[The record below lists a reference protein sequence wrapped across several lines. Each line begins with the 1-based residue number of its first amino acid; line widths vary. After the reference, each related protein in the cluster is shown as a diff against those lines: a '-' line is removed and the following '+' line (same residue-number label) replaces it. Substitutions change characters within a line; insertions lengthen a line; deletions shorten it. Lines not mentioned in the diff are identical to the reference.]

1 MNNMDSYHVGMNTGL
16 AYRRAQTQCHLE
28 GPGRIV
34 LKQRLLESNDIMI
47 GVEKALLL
55 RCHIQYDLKGTQNE
69 ICRKPHQLSLVKK
82 VQNKKQ
88 CRNANAISTVEGQWH
103 EVDCRSAM
111 KMQCRMALTV
121 PCRRAPKVPCRRAP
135 KVPCRRALK
144 VHCRRA
150 LKMHCRRAMKV
161 RYILVA

>member
-1 MNNMDSYHVGMNTGL
+1 
-16 AYRRAQTQCHLE
+16 
-28 GPGRIV
+28 
-34 LKQRLLESNDIMI
+34 MI
-47 GVEKALLL
+47 GVENALLL
-55 RCHIQYDLKGTQNE
+55 RCHIKYDLKGTQNE
-69 ICRKPHQLSLVKK
+69 ICRKPHQFSLVKK

-88 CRNANAISTVEGQWH
+88 CRNANAISTVEGQWR

-111 KMQCRMALTV
+111 KMHCRMALTV

-150 LKMHCRRAMKV
+150 LNMRCRRAMKV
-161 RYILVA
+161 RYVYWLHECINIFKHSLWSVEILSDWCMYNYCRKCLQLIIVASVKH